1 MLAIGERING
11 MFREIGRAIR
21 RQDREV
27 IQRVA
32 LRQVE
37 AGADVLD
44 VNVGPT
50 AEDPVAAMVW
60 LVNTIREVTPA
71 PLSIDSTKPEVLR
84 AGLEAAGERVM
95 INSTT
100 AVPERM
106 AALFPL
112 AAEYDCP
119 IVGLTIDA
127 NGVPRDAEG
136 RLEVALQLVAAC
148 MEHGVPCDRLYID
161 PVILP
166 VNAAQHLPAEVFK
179 AIGMCRSL
187 CDPPPKT
194 ILGLSNVSQGTTQR
208 SLLNRTCLV
217 MALAHGLDAAIV
229 DVTDEALME
238 AMIAAEV
245 LLNRQV
251 YCDDF
256 VRAYRAAHAICA

>member
-1 MLAIGERING
+1 MLAIAERING
-11 MFREIGRAIR
+11 MFRNVGRAIR
-21 RQDREV
+21 RQDAGV
-27 IQRVA
+27 IKQQA
-32 LRQVE
+32 LLQIE

-44 VNVGPT
+44 VNVGPA
-50 AEDPVAAMVW
+50 AEDPVQAMAW
-60 LVNTIREVTPA
+60 LVSTLREVTDL
-71 PLSIDSTKPEVLR
+71 PLSIDSTKVEVLR
-84 AGLEAAGERVM
+84 AGLQAAGKRVM

-100 AVPERM
+100 AVPEKM

-112 AAEYDCP
+112 AAEYNCP

-127 NGVPRDAEG
+127 SGVPRDAGG
-136 RLEVALQLVAAC
+136 RLEVALQLVTAC
-148 MEHGVPCDRLYID
+148 LEYGVPTDHLYID

-166 VNAAQHLPAEVFK
+166 VNAAQHLPTEVFRT
-179 AIGMCRSL
+179 IDMFGSL
-187 CDPPPKT
+187 CDPPPKS

-229 DVTDEALME
+229 DVTDRELME

-245 LLNRQV
+245 LLNHQV

-256 VRAYRAAHAICA
+256 VRACLAARAPS